1 MPFKAWNDNILVKEI
16 KETKVSG
23 GIVIPN
29 SSKEFTKGEIVYAP
43 DTAIGPDGVKL
54 DKGNI
59 VVYNRSDANN
69 IEIDGV
75 DLKLLKLK
83 DIVVSD

>member
-16 KETKVSG
+16 KETKISG

-29 SSKEFTKGEIVYAP
+29 SSKEFLKGEVKFSP
-43 DTAIGPDGVKL
+43 DEEKIKPGST
-54 DKGNI
+54 
-59 VVYNRSDANN
+59 VVYNKSDAND
-69 IEIDGV
+69 ITIDEV

-83 DIVVSD
+83 DIVGAD